1 MAGMRK
7 LTYGNQM
14 VLGILLVALGHI
26 LAAVTDKGFFMNLGW
41 ISYGLLFLIHPVWS
55 REAATH
61 PKSKTYVRIAG
72 AVVVLIG
79 LVVRNGTGND
89 FWQSR
94 VSENLGIDAGKASVL
109 TSYDDHSGFHGDGTS
124 YAVLSFGEQDMKG
137 EISAAEHWYA
147 LPMPKELQ
155 TLLYGEWT
163 PTKVTGPF
171 VGVTI
176 PKVDQGFY
184 YFFDR
189 QGDTHSVGEVLD
201 RGSFN
206 YTVAIYDLVKNELIY
221 CEYDT

>member
-1 MAGMRK
+1 MKK
-7 LTYGNQM
+7 LTYGKQM
-14 VLGILLVALGHI
+14 VLGVFLVALGHI
-26 LAAVTDKGFFMNLGW
+26 LSVITDKGFFMNLGW

-61 PKSKTYVRIAG
+61 PKIKTYVRIAG

-79 LVVRNGTGND
+79 LMVRNGTGDD
-89 FWQSR
+89 FWQSI
-94 VSENLGIDAGKASVL
+94 VSENLGLDAGKASVL

-124 YAVLSFGEQDMKG
+124 YAVLSFGEHNPEG
-137 EISAAEHWYA
+137 EISVAEHWYA
-147 LPMPKELQ
+147 LPLPQELQ

-163 PTKVTGPF
+163 QTKVTGPF

-176 PKVDQGFY
+176 PKVERGYY

-189 QGDTHSVGEVLD
+189 QGDTYAVGEVLN

-206 YTVAIYDLVKNELIY
+206 YTVGIYDSDKNELIY